1 MLGMIWAQGHDR
13 AIGKDGTMA
22 WHVPEDLAFFKR
34 MTMGNPVI
42 MGRKTWES
50 LGEEYRPLPCRQ
62 NIVITRDPN
71 YFLNG
76 ALIANSIEE
85 AYDMARRSAKAS
97 TGEADP
103 LVWIMGGAQVYESA
117 LEMADGVVITDV
129 DLEVPDAD
137 AFAPMIPFD
146 WETVE
151 SDPDR
156 GWHTAA
162 NGTRYR
168 MTIYRKKRSN
178 FDPGPLVVPGA
189 PTTSE
194 TL

>member
-22 WHVPEDLAFFKR
+22 WHVPEDLAFLKR

-50 LGEEYRPLPCRQ
+50 LGEEYRPLPGRQ
-62 NIVITRDPN
+62 NIVITRDPD

-85 AYDMARRSAKAS
+85 AYDMARLSAKAS
-97 TGEADP
+97 TGEDDP

-168 MTIYRKKRSN
+168 RTIYRKKRSN
-178 FDPGPLVVPGA
+178 FDPGPLVAPGA